1 MVLFGYSW
9 ARAGAP
15 RMDVMTTRLDA
26 RVAAVA
32 RNEFFR
38 FSIMDLPSRCWLGI
52 GGGELIRRT
61 IRPSSYVLEVG
72 AGCGFAWSPVVGVT
86 MTSSGSSGRPLTAT
100 SADIVKLP
108 GSL

>member
-38 FSIMDLPSRCWLGI
+38 FSIMELPSRCWLGI
-52 GGGELIRRT
+52 GCGELIRRT
-61 IRPSSYVLEVG
+61 IHPAATFLMSVRDVASHRVPWLVSQWRLPDHQEG
-72 AGCGFAWSPVVGVT
+72 RSP
-86 MTSSGSSGRPLTAT
+86 PH
-100 SADIVKLP
+100 
-108 GSL
+108 